1 MTAHDAAPT
10 DIQQSA
16 VYNTLPPSLPWLR
29 YETSRGLITGGGGAN
44 CRAIA
49 VWCHEAA
56 ERGRLRRRKLLIVT
70 ARPLTAP

>member
-16 VYNTLPPSLPWLR
+16 VYNTLPPPLPWLW
-29 YETSRGLITGGGGAN
+29 YETSRGLITGGGAN

-56 ERGRLRRRKLLIVT
+56 ERGRMRRRKLLIVT